1 MNVASEQ
8 GCDPAQAALAWAMAR
23 PGVAS
28 TIVGA
33 RTRSQLE
40 SNVAAADIHLTEDQM
55 GRLNAVNKPTDSF
68 TSALAEPMI
77 RKMVYGGHDVTGW
90 GE

>member
-1 MNVASEQ
+1 
-8 GCDPAQAALAWAMAR
+8 MAR

-55 GRLNAVNKPTDSF
+55 GRLNAVNKPTDNF

-90 GE
+90 RE